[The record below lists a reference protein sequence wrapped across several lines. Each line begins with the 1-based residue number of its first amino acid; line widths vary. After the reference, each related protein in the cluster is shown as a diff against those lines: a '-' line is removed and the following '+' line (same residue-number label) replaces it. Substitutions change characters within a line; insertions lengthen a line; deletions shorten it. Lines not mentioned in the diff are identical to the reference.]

1 MARAVLVAIFRAII
15 RLYFR
20 AIERIGEP
28 PTADVRGRVFVANH
42 YNALIDPVVVLTA
55 APCPIAPIAK
65 APLWKI
71 RGLAWLLD
79 AAGAVPIVR
88 AKDEPGK
95 PPGANDATFA
105 RVARH
110 LADGGNVLIFHE
122 GISHSA
128 PKLAPLKTGAARMLA
143 AAAALGGVA
152 PTFQAVALEF
162 DAAHT
167 FRSRCLLV
175 WGPARAW
182 AEVDGAPAERVARAT
197 AQMADDL
204 GGLLVEADTHDERRR
219 IAQVAEMLADD
230 AGDDTLA
237 AWSTIGRQVEIAPQ
251 ALTRLAPTELAT
263 ARAAVDAYRALLDRH
278 GVRDAQLARGRTPPP
293 RSPIRWVR
301 RVALAPLV
309 VAGVALYALP
319 YRLPRRIARSG
330 EPDVISTYKLGA
342 GLVVF
347 PLWALALTVAAW
359 IWLATPLAAAATAVA
374 WLSPLA
380 ALRWL
385 DWRDR
390 RDRPLTAAQL
400 AALVAAR
407 AGAMAAIE
415 GARAHLTTPG

>member
-20 AIERIGEP
+20 AIERIAEP
-28 PTADVRGRVFVANH
+28 PTAEVRGRVFVANH

-88 AKDEPGK
+88 AKDAPGK
-95 PPGANDATFA
+95 APGANDATFA

-110 LADGGNVLIFHE
+110 LADGGNVLIFPE

-128 PKLAPLKTGAARMLA
+128 PRLAPLKTGAARMLA

-162 DAAHT
+162 DAADT

-182 AEVDGAPAERVARAT
+182 ADVDGAPADRVARAT
-197 AQMADDL
+197 AQMAEDL
-204 GGLLVEADTHDERRR
+204 GGLLVEADSHDERRR

-237 AWSTIGRQVEIAPQ
+237 GWSTIGRQVEIATQ

-359 IWLATPLAAAATAVA
+359 IWLATPLATAATAVA

-407 AGAMAAIE
+407 ARAMAAIE
-415 GARAHLTTPG
+415 RARALLTTPG